1 MKDVSA
7 MEIVQAMREQWV
19 SMTGMASMF
28 IGTILIGL
36 FIQPVYNFD
45 EIRAF
50 GESGSTKV
58 GFIFFELLMIFLF
71 TIIIIWMARKGLDY
85 LIKGFVMFAL
95 GISLFYTIWPVALIL
110 RWLILV
116 VTDFDMSATFLNIF
130 AILTTVGLMTL
141 LYKYP
146 EWYVVNS
153 VGVLVG
159 AGVITLLGVTFTPSL
174 IIIFML
180 IAAIYDHW
188 AVNKSKHMLE
198 LADTMINLKLPVL
211 LVAPKERG
219 YSFRDEKE
227 KIMQEDI
234 SSTDNNQNRTEK
246 KSRDALFMGLGDVIF
261 PGILVISSVTFL
273 PEIGPVVFDIWGD
286 PSLPIHLG
294 PMLVGLGTLFG
305 GLCGYVALMTQVARG
320 KPQAGLPLLNGGSIL
335 GYIIFGSIAIGFNQL
350 WHNITFL

>member
-58 GFIFFELLMIFLF
+58 GFILFELLMIFLF

-116 VTDFDMSATFLNIF
+116 ITDFDASTIFLNIF
-130 AILTTVGLMTL
+130 ALKPPHKPLFEVIGINNTL
-141 LYKYP
+141 LL
-146 EWYVVNS
+146 WIFISVN
-153 VGVLVG
+153 LLFRLF
-159 AGVITLLGVTFTPSL
+159 TL
-174 IIIFML
+174 
-180 IAAIYDHW
+180 
-188 AVNKSKHMLE
+188 
-198 LADTMINLKLPVL
+198 
-211 LVAPKERG
+211 
-219 YSFRDEKE
+219 
-227 KIMQEDI
+227 
-234 SSTDNNQNRTEK
+234 
-246 KSRDALFMGLGDVIF
+246 
-261 PGILVISSVTFL
+261 
-273 PEIGPVVFDIWGD
+273 
-286 PSLPIHLG
+286 
-294 PMLVGLGTLFG
+294 
-305 GLCGYVALMTQVARG
+305 
-320 KPQAGLPLLNGGSIL
+320 GSI
-335 GYIIFGSIAIGFNQL
+335 F
-350 WHNITFL
+350 